1 MDAVGEEKPLGIDGE
16 VLEISAFTVTFI
28 FIENILDHVPDREVP
43 LAVLVPGDVAAQ
55 LGGLRKMVGIFLLPE
70 TEVVPSRNPETDYLE
85 VGELVQKVMEVSVL
99 CLLFPL
105 RARAESGSR
114 SDCENHLYS

>member
-85 VGELVQKVMEVSVL
+85 VGELVQKVVEIIAL
-99 CLLFPL
+99 GFLFPL
-105 RARAESGSR
+105 AARAESGGG
-114 SDCENHLYS
+114 SDR

>member
-55 LGGLRKMVGIFLLPE
+55 LGGLGKMVGIFLLPE

-99 CLLFPL
+99 CLLFPFGRTSRERRRL
-105 RARAESGSR
+105 R
-114 SDCENHLYS
+114 